1 MSSVMPPIPTTGV
14 VRDLRVV
21 EVRAP
26 DINLVFDPSGHIQV
40 TDIAPPIPLMGV
52 SGSGFLQSRLF
63 PKGVAGT
70 IAAGK
75 FAYEYR
81 IDMSRFIAPLPPAPA
96 IHTLSLDFGP
106 VVELNFD
113 GSGPAGVFV
122 TTQGAIG
129 SIRPSRVTLA
139 GNRLTIEFEPS
150 GVPAGAGSAAPG
162 ESSFFIGLVSDHPA
176 RDVTA
181 ELSDRAATGM
191 SAGTA
196 PSGMTPAGTGP
207 SAAETAGTSP
217 AGTGPTGTDA
227 AGTGPMGTG
236 TVPAGTGPM
245 GTGTGPAGTGPMGT
259 GTGPAGTDP
268 AGTGTAGAHVV
279 RVPARAP
286 AFPGAASA
294 SGIAAGDPESADYE
308 GSPAD

>member
-1 MSSVMPPIPTTGV
+1 MSGPDIPPTPLIPTPLIPTGV
-14 VRDLRVV
+14 VRDLRIV

-26 DINLVFDPSGHIQV
+26 DINFVFDPSGHIQV

-70 IAAGK
+70 VAAGK

-81 IDMSRFIAPLPPAPA
+81 IDMSRFVAPA
-96 IHTLSLDFGP
+96 LQVVAIHALSLDFGP

-122 TTQGAIG
+122 TTEGAIG
-129 SIRPSRVTLA
+129 SVRPSKVSLA
-139 GNRLTIEFEPS
+139 GDRLTIMFEPS

-162 ESSFFIGLVSDHPA
+162 KSSFFIGLVSDHPP

-181 ELSDRAATGM
+181 ELSDLAATGMPAGMTPAGMETPATGSAGM
-191 SAGTA
+191 SAGTG
-196 PSGMTPAGTGP
+196 PTGTA
-207 SAAETAGTSP
+207 SATGTAGMSA

-227 AGTGPMGTG
+227 AGTGLS
-236 TVPAGTGPM
+236 VGTGPM
-245 GTGTGPAGTGPMGT
+245 GTGTG
-259 GTGPAGTDP
+259 
-268 AGTGTAGAHVV
+268 TGTADPHVV
-279 RVPARAP
+279 RVSARAP

-294 SGIAAGDPESADYE
+294 SGMEAGDSESADYE